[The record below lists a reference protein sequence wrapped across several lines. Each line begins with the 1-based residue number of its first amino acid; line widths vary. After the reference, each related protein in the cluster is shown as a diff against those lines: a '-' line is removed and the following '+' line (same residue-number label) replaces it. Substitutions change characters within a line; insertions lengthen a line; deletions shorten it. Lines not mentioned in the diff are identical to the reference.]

1 MTMKKK
7 ESTLVNMV
15 VVLFAITLA
24 AGLSLGYINDLTLE
38 PKARARLAK
47 KVTALKGVLPAF
59 DNQPVSEVIRIPS
72 GTQKD
77 SVEIYP
83 AFMDGAYVGS
93 AVTGVSERGYSGAVK
108 LIVGFDPAGTIL
120 NIAVLEQKETPGLG
134 TKMKGEKFLRQ
145 FRGKDPGSFE
155 LKVKKDG
162 GAVDALAGATISTR
176 AFSEATRAAYDAYV
190 KQMQSNPIRSK
201 QVP

>member
-47 KVTALKGVLPAF
+47 KVNALQGVLPSF
-59 DNQPVSEVIRIPS
+59 DNQPASEVIRLRS
-72 GTQKD
+72 DTQKD
-77 SVEIYP
+77 SFEIYP
-83 AFMDGAYVGS
+83 AYMDGAYVGA
-93 AVTGVSERGYSGAVK
+93 AVTGVSERGYSGTVK
-108 LIVGFDPAGTIL
+108 LMVGFDPEGTIL

-145 FRGKDPGSFE
+145 FRGKNPGSFD

-176 AFSEATRAAYDAYV
+176 AFSEATQAAYDTYT
-190 KQMQSNPIRSK
+190 KQMQTKSTSLNQTP
-201 QVP
+201 